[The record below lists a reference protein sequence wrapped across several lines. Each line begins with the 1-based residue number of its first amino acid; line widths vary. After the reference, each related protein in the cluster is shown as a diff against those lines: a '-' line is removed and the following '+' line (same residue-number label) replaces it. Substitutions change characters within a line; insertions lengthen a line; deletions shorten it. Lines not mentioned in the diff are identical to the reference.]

1 MQNSTTQPVRIFIG
15 SSCRNRVEEKVFVYS
30 LLKHT
35 HSPLEIN
42 IINGETGSVT
52 MHNGETK
59 QLPAI
64 VSDRLKGATAFSL
77 ARYAIP
83 EWCNFEGRAIYCDSD
98 QISIEDIANLWNY
111 ELADRA
117 VAAVNVKAAESG
129 KDYVN
134 NFLQQLIAS
143 PEAYYL
149 TSVMLLDCS
158 KLQSWRIESIVQ
170 GLNQDQFS
178 YPELMFLGKAFL
190 QQAPTSIADLPSAWN
205 HLDVLTP
212 SSKIVHFTDLT
223 SQPWLF
229 HHNAVSPFWEK
240 FYLEA
245 IAQGF
250 VPAKEIEE
258 AYQRGVISKRIK
270 DLPSMKGGFGQLRN
284 YLWRTWAATTFLGR
298 KTAKSVLAV
307 LRLYRKQAIAN

>member
-1 MQNSTTQPVRIFIG
+1 MQNATHQPIRIFIG

-35 HSPLEIN
+35 NTPLEIN

-52 MHNGETK
+52 MHNGEEK

-83 EWCNFEGRAIYCDSD
+83 QWCGFQGKAIYCDSD
-98 QISIEDIANLWNY
+98 QISREDIAHLWNFK
-111 ELADRA
+111 LSGAA
-117 VAAVNVKAAESG
+117 VAAVDVKAAESG
-129 KDYVN
+129 KYYVN
-134 NFLQQLIAS
+134 SFLQQLVAS
-143 PEAYYL
+143 PNPYYL

-158 KLQSWRIESIVQ
+158 KLQAWSLESMIQ
-170 GLNQDQFS
+170 ALNQNQFS
-178 YPELMFLGKAFL
+178 YAELMFLGPDFL
-190 QQAPTSIADLPSAWN
+190 RQTPIEIAALPSEWN

-212 SSKIVHFTDLT
+212 ASKIVHFTDLT

-229 HHNAVSPFWEK
+229 HHNAVSAFWET

-245 IAQGF
+245 VQQGF
-250 VPAKEIEE
+250 VKPEDIEE
-258 AYQRGVISKRIK
+258 AYQRNVISKRIK
-270 DLPSMKGGFGQLRN
+270 NLPQMTGGIGQLTN
-284 YLWRTWAATTFLGR
+284 YVWRTWAAAAFLSR
-298 KTAKSVLAV
+298 RTVKSGLEIIK
-307 LRLYRKQAIAN
+307 LYSKQAIAN